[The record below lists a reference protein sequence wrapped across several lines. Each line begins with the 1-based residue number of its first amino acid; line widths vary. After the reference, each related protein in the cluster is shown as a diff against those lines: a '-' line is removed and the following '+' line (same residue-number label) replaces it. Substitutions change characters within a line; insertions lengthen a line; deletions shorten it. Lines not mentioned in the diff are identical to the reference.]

1 MSVPR
6 YTVLGGGG
14 FIGGALVAA
23 LRMSGASCDAP
34 KRDDAELFDRD
45 LGTVFYCIGL
55 TGDFRDR
62 PFATAEAHVSL
73 LARVLDRASFD
84 RLVCLSSVRVY
95 DRGAEG
101 DEEARLVFDASD
113 PADLYTLS
121 KALGENLCLTASGG
135 RARVARLSNV
145 YGDSPAATGFL
156 PDLLRRLAATP
167 RLAVEGETG
176 TVRDYVH
183 IDDAVRGLIAFSRE
197 DSAGVINIA
206 SGENI
211 SNGEIVA
218 MLNSRGCE
226 LALRQ
231 TTALQQRPAIDI
243 ARLRRLGVE
252 PRSLREFLA
261 NAPLAHP

>member
-23 LRMSGASCDAP
+23 LRLSGSCCDAP
-34 KRDDAELFDRD
+34 HRDNTELFDRD

-62 PFATAEAHVSL
+62 PFATAEAHVTL
-73 LARVLDRASFD
+73 LARVLERASFD
-84 RLVCLSSVRVY
+84 RLVYLSSVRVY
-95 DRGAEG
+95 DRSGSA
-101 DEEARLVFDASD
+101 DEAASLEFDPSD
-113 PADLYTLS
+113 PADLYPLS
-121 KALGENLCLTASGG
+121 KALGENLCLAAGGG

-145 YGDSPAATGFL
+145 YGDSPMATGFL

-167 RLAVEGETG
+167 RLAIEGETG

-197 DSAGVINIA
+197 DKAGLINIA
-206 SGENI
+206 SGANI

-226 LALRQ
+226 LTLRR
-231 TTALQQRPAIDI
+231 TTARQRRPAIDI
-243 ARLRRLGVE
+243 TSLRRLGVE
-252 PRSLREFLA
+252 PRPLREFLA
-261 NAPLAHP
+261 KLSLTHP

>member
-1 MSVPR
+1 MSGSH

-23 LRMSGASCDAP
+23 LRVSGASCDAP
-34 KRDDAELFDRD
+34 QRDDTELFDRD
-45 LGTVFYCIGL
+45 LGTVFYCVGL

-62 PFATAEAHVSL
+62 PFATAEAHVTL
-73 LARVLDRASFD
+73 LARILERASFD
-84 RLVCLSSVRVY
+84 RLVYLSSVRVY
-95 DRGAEG
+95 DRGAAA
-101 DEEARLVFDASD
+101 DEAASLGFDPSD

-145 YGDSPAATGFL
+145 YGDSPMATGFL
-156 PDLLRRLAATP
+156 PDLLRRLTETT
-167 RLAVEGETG
+167 RLAIEGETG

-197 DSAGVINIA
+197 DNAGLINIA

-211 SNGEIVA
+211 SNGEVVE
-218 MLNSRGCE
+218 MLNGRGCE
-226 LALRQ
+226 LTLRR
-231 TTALQQRPAIDI
+231 TTARQERPAIDI
-243 ARLRRLGVE
+243 TRLRRLGVE

-261 NAPLAHP
+261 NLRLTHP